1 MNDKKVLLIGGA
13 GFIGSYLAK
22 ALVSLG
28 YEVSIFDAFLNF
40 ASSGSEYKVLVK
52 ERMKAI
58 KNKVKIYR
66 VDIREKNKLE
76 DLMLRVS
83 PQYIIDLAAISI
95 TSPKLTKIY
104 QEDIYSTN
112 VQGTLNI
119 LDALNKVKTV
129 KKFIFVSSSFV
140 YGDFQYFPADEM
152 HPLNPINLYGH
163 TKLVGEKLTTFYCK
177 EMQMAYVIIRF
188 SSVYGFGDSN
198 KRIPQIMTTNALKK
212 QPIVLK
218 NKGNNKLDF
227 TYVEDAVSGLIL
239 ALRSHNSKNKIFNIT
254 YGKGRSLKDYI
265 RIMSQHIKDIKV
277 VEKKKSMRYPK
288 RGALSIEK
296 ARSLLKYVPRYPL
309 ENGIRQYIF
318 DMQQFL
324 GL

>member
-28 YEVSIFDAFLNF
+28 YEVSIFDAFLSF
-40 ASSGSEYKVLVK
+40 ASPRDEYKVLVK

-66 VDIREKNKLE
+66 VDIRKKNKLE
-76 DLMLRVS
+76 DMMARVS
-83 PQYIIDLAAISI
+83 PQYIIDLAAVSI
-95 TSPKLTKIY
+95 TSPEFTKVY
-104 QEDIYSTN
+104 HDDIYSTN
-112 VQGTLNI
+112 VEGTLNI
-119 LDALNKVKTV
+119 LDSLSKVNTV

-140 YGDFQYFPADEM
+140 YGDFQHFPADER

-163 TKLVGEKLTTFYCK
+163 TKLVGEKLTAFYCK
-177 EMQMAYVIIRF
+177 EMKMVYVIIRF

-198 KRIPQIMTTNALKK
+198 KRISQIMIRNALEKK
-212 QPIVLK
+212 PIVLR

-227 TYVEDAVSGLIL
+227 TYVEDAVAGLIL
-239 ALRSHNSKNKIFNIT
+239 ALRSNNSRNEIFNIT

-265 RIMSQHIKDIKV
+265 RIMSQYIADIKV
-277 VEKKKSMRYPK
+277 IERKQKIRYPK
-288 RGALSIEK
+288 RGALSIQK
-296 ARSLLKYVPRYPL
+296 ARSLLKYVPKYPL
-309 ENGIRQYIF
+309 ESGIRRYIS
-318 DMQQFL
+318 DMKQFL